1 MALISID
8 KFVSE
13 GNVRSSNVPKSDENY
28 KALKSNIKDIGLIQ
42 PITYRVNDDGDFVV
56 VDGHQRLQIHKDLK
70 LTEIKAYET
79 NGEVDDLTKQ
89 LSTNMFRVPMTHL
102 DASFAIDQMVEKGLV
117 TTKKELMKK
126 FGKTGPWVVTALSF
140 CNLHPL
146 IRNFLKDRRFDYEWN
161 TALEIIADA
170 PVSTQEREILE
181 RFNDIM
187 PTQEEFDEYVL
198 DYAYEGGDT
207 SIEEYL
213 HLIATCVESD
223 KAKVKHIKEVIG
235 VQTYREYE
243 ESNDCTPQF
252 QSSLFGDDLDEY
264 FCLDDDFTKE
274 VYLSETPIGHFLMDK
289 EIEWTHNLHTPDGAN
304 VFMFDFGNKVSTLKS
319 KLKKSSGTNL
329 GNVNIVAWSGSVF
342 SPRLWYEIMETEEP
356 ESYADDFE
364 GYDDVEEKK
373 DPHQLKYNKFN
384 KWAYA
389 YLVEHIEKAVDPL
402 KCNQFG
408 LNETFEWL
416 MADLQVR
423 PSFDVGWYE
432 EEEGEGHPLKD
443 LINRSENHTNDDLIQ
458 KMITYWFISYYQD
471 ANFEQIDRL
480 LEIHEAMSCR
490 AWLGKIFMEDKE
502 ARINYLKVLSKDE
515 CVEIATEKHNVPD
528 ADYGKMKKDDLV
540 TYMADMEYDEI
551 PFWELVLTSNGSGAN
566 HIGAYRP

>member
-13 GNVRSSNVPKSDENY
+13 GNVRSSSIPKKDENY

-42 PITYRVNDDGDFVV
+42 PITYRVNDNGDYVV
-56 VDGHQRLQIHKDLK
+56 IDGHQRLQIHKDLK
-70 LTEIKAYET
+70 LTEIKAYES
-79 NGEVDDLTKQ
+79 NGQVDDLTKQ

-102 DASFAIDQMVEKGLV
+102 DASFAIDQMVEQGLI

-146 IRNFLKDRRFDYEWN
+146 IRNLCKDRRIDDICN
-161 TALEIIADA
+161 ALLEGIANA
-170 PVSTQEREILE
+170 PINTQEREILE
-181 RFNDIM
+181 RFDDIM
-187 PTQEEFDEYVL
+187 PTQDEFNEFVL

-213 HLIATCVESD
+213 HMIASSVQSD
-223 KAKVKHIKEVIG
+223 ASKVKHIKEVIG
-235 VQTYREYE
+235 VETYREYE
-243 ESNDCTPQF
+243 ESNDYAPEY
-252 QSSLFGDDLDEY
+252 QSSLFNDNKDDY
-264 FCLDDDFTKE
+264 FCLDKEFTRE

-289 EIEWTHNLHTPDGAN
+289 EIEWVTTWDFPNGSDSIT
-304 VFMFDFGNKVSTLKS
+304 FDFGNKVATLKS
-319 KLKKSSGTNL
+319 NLKKASGVNL
-329 GNVNIVAWSGSVF
+329 GNINIIAWGGSVF
-342 SPRLWYEIMETEEP
+342 NPKLCFEVMETEEP

-364 GYDDVEEKK
+364 GYDEPKEEK

-384 KWAYA
+384 KWAYT
-389 YLVEHIEKAVDPL
+389 YLIEHIEESVNPL
-402 KCNQFG
+402 KCNQFD
-408 LNETFEWL
+408 LNQVFEWL

-423 PSFDVGWYE
+423 PSFDIGWYE
-432 EEEGEGHPLKD
+432 EEEGKGHPLKD
-443 LINRSENHTNDDLIQ
+443 LIEVKENYTNNDLIQ
-458 KMITYWFISYYQD
+458 KMSRYWFSNYYED
-471 ANFEQIDRL
+471 ANFDQIDRI
-480 LEIHEAMSCR
+480 LELNDAIGCKAYLSEVFR
-490 AWLGKIFMEDKE
+490 FDKD

-551 PFWELVLTSNGSGAN
+551 PFWDLVLTNNGSGAN